1 MTRPAISKNR
11 VILIYIVVGAFSLG
25 GYLLASRF
33 YFRIGF
39 PLDDAWIHQTYAR
52 NLVSSGEWSFIPGHP
67 SAGSTAPLWSAL
79 LAIGYALGSGPYLW
93 TFLLGWAC
101 LSVMGVFGYM
111 GFHEICTSRA
121 SWGLWGGLLLIT
133 EWHLVWGA
141 GSGMETLAFAM
152 FVLIIFVFIMKI
164 EKRFTSEK
172 IDQTN
177 FIPTIKGWF
186 GLGILVGL
194 SVWLRPDG
202 VTLLGPVALIIIF
215 LDLDWKEKLKVLLT
229 VLSGFLLLF
238 LPYLTFNKL
247 LAGDWWPNTFYAKQA
262 EYVSLRS
269 SSLPERFLREF
280 SLPLV
285 GVGVILLPGFIYF
298 LIHGVKSRS
307 WGVITGYLWILGFVG
322 MYAWRLPVVYQH
334 GRYLIPVMPL
344 FFLLGLVGLAE
355 LARPD
360 ATVLW
365 QRVLSRSWI
374 ITLGAVACI
383 FWGIGARAYAIDVAV
398 IESEMVT
405 TAQWISNNIEPDA
418 LIAAHDIGA
427 IGYFSK
433 HDLLDLAGLVSP
445 QVIPFIRDEGELR
458 EFLDDNGADYL
469 VTFPGWYPDLVRRSP
484 LVFSS
489 GGIYSPSLD
498 GENMAVYRWNHQK

>member
-1 MTRPAISKNR
+1 
-11 VILIYIVVGAFSLG
+11 
-25 GYLLASRF
+25 
-33 YFRIGF
+33 
-39 PLDDAWIHQTYAR
+39 
-52 NLVSSGEWSFIPGHP
+52 
-67 SAGSTAPLWSAL
+67 
-79 LAIGYALGSGPYLW
+79 
-93 TFLLGWAC
+93 
-101 LSVMGVFGYM
+101 
-111 GFHEICTSRA
+111 
-121 SWGLWGGLLLIT
+121 
-133 EWHLVWGA
+133 
-141 GSGMETLAFAM
+141 METLAFAM

-469 VTFPGWYPDLVRRSP
+469 VTFPGWYPDLVRQSS

-498 GENMAVYRWNHQK
+498 GENMAIYRWNHQK